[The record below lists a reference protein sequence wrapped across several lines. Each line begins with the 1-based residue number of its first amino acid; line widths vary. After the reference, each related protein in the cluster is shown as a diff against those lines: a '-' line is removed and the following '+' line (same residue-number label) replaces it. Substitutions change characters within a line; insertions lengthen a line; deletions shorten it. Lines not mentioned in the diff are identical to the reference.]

1 MLICAD
7 AGGRNGSRLRTWK
20 VELQRLANPIGSSIT
35 VCHYPP
41 GTSKWN
47 QIEHRLFSFIRL
59 NWQGR
64 PWRNYETVV
73 NLIGATKTRG
83 GLKVK
88 ALRDTN
94 RYETGNEVS
103 AVEFKPVNL
112 RKHKVHPD
120 WNYTISPITGSKS

>member
-1 MLICAD
+1 
-7 AGGRNGSRLRTWK
+7 
-20 VELQRLANPIGSSIT
+20 LANPIGSSIT

-73 NLIGATKTRG
+73 NLIGATKTRS

-88 ALRDTN
+88 ALLDTN

-103 AVEFKPVNL
+103 AFEFKQVNL

-120 WNYTISPITGSKS
+120 WNYTISPITVLNYKCPYYCVTLP